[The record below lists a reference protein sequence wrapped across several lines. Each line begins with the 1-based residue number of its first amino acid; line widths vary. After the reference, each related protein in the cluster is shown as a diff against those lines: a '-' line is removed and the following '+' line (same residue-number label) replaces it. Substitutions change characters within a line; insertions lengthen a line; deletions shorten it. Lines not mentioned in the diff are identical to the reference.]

1 MASKTIRTLA
11 ETLENLS
18 KRNFEDFCFTL
29 LDREEEPRVR
39 RSSVEGRSRLEVAEE
54 LVSTFTEAGAVQVAV
69 EILREIDCNEDAE
82 LLAARPSAG
91 ARPFDT
97 TADDFFLRHRVQLI
111 QRVSNIQLILDDL
124 LDRRVLSDEEYE
136 KISALPTSQEKMRL
150 LLYSCQSKGSA
161 VENILYRILEMHE
174 PFLIADFKVEEK
186 RKYENVIDTVE
197 TMTTKKVLTET
208 LNDLSS
214 EELQEFKSLIEY
226 EKDFPSI
233 SRSRLKAA
241 NKADIVELLVETNS
255 AECVELTKR
264 VLKKM
269 KRTDLE
275 QRLSDICPGTK
286 EKQQPPLIQRV
297 EAMASVIELLLETL
311 KDLTDREL
319 KEFKDDLQRQILF
332 DRRFS
337 DFSCSL
343 PQTAD
348 RQDMVFSLVL
358 TYGQQSVETTR
369 NALRKMNRI
378 DLVQKLS
385 DSSSGPKKKHSLDE
399 HLSALIHKVATMAAV
414 KELLSETLS
423 DLSSVEFQTFKW
435 LLQFTFFQRSLP
447 LMSLAEQLD
456 LRGAGQLVDVMVDK
470 CCQQSVEVVKE
481 VFMNMNR
488 TDLVQRLPETS
499 SGHEAAGSSAED
511 FVVKTAEGEKH
522 SLDEHWPALIQKVDT
537 MASVI
542 ELLLETL
549 AALREDELENFKLI
563 LSQETDLTE
572 RISSSSLMLLE
583 IMHMQDMV
591 FLLVQT
597 EGQQSV
603 ETTKKVLKKM
613 KRTDLVQRLSDRSSP
628 PKEKHSDEHRPALI
642 QGVATMSAVKQL
654 LLETLN
660 DLSDKDLEKF
670 EWILE
675 ETAKWKELPFTMSS
689 IRLTRER
696 EGLVDQMLENFGQRS
711 IDLTREAVRKMNRI
725 DLMQRLSE
733 PSSGLK
739 EKPSVDEHR
748 PAVMKRAAVKHVLW
762 KSLKDFSQEEF
773 EKFKYLLQFTYF
785 QKGLP
790 RISLRRLYWA
800 ESAGELVDVMVENQ
814 QPMEVTKEVFMDMNR
829 PDLVERLSETSS
841 GLKDKQQLPL
851 IQRVEA
857 MASVIELLLET
868 LKDLTDWELK
878 EFKNVFQ
885 HQNPFH
891 RRFSDFSLSLPQT
904 ADRQVMVFS
913 LVLTYGQQSVETT
926 TNVLRKMNRIDLVQ
940 KLSDSSS
947 GPKKK
952 HSLDEHLSALIHKVA
967 TMAAVKELLSETLS
981 DLSYEELQTFKWLLQ
996 FTFFQRSLPLFSQ
1009 RQLPVESEVEDLVDL
1024 MVDKCGQQ
1032 SVEVMKEVFMNMNR
1046 TDLVQRLPETSSGH
1060 EAAGS
1065 SAEDFGVN
1073 TAEGD
1078 KHHVDEHWPA
1088 LIQKV
1093 DTMASVI
1100 ELLLETLAALREDEL
1115 ENFQLV
1121 LSQETD
1127 FTECISSSSLMLLE
1141 IMHMQDM
1148 VFLLV
1153 QTEGQQSVETTKK
1166 VLKKMERTDLVQ
1178 RLSDRS
1184 SPPKEKHLDGHRPAM
1199 IQRVATM
1206 SAVKQLLLETLND
1219 LSDEELKKF
1228 MRILIETASQKKLP
1242 VSMSSKRAEFVDL
1255 MVQTYGKQSFDL
1267 TMEVVKKMKRNDLMQ
1282 RLSEPSS
1289 GLKENPSVDEHRPA
1303 VTKRAA
1309 VKQVLLKSL
1318 EDFTQEEFER
1328 FKYLLQFTYFQ
1339 KGLLLI
1345 QWSQLDWAKSAGQLV
1360 RLMLENQQPMEVT
1373 KEVFMDMNRP
1383 DLVERLSETSSG
1395 LKEKVYQS
1403 GLLQKILETL
1413 EDLNYEE
1420 LVKFKRLLQQTEME
1434 KGFPR
1439 IPRHRM
1445 KKAEGGEVAEL
1456 MVETYGQQSVEVT
1469 REVLEEM
1476 NRRDLVQRFSEIT
1489 LGSEGPSGSLEAE
1502 GCGSTMQVS
1511 SDWTKLDP
1519 EVNSTD
1525 EAPTYSLQSEAGNFE
1540 CSVSGLRWVCMEKV
1554 SLKFQFCSSKYHMEK
1569 IESIQY
1575 MPAGP
1580 LMDITVIAGKLDVV
1594 YLPHWICIDDNP
1606 TILDKFAVLH
1616 IDDCGVTVEKVSEV
1630 TSSHVKLCETTFSLK
1645 MVLVKL
1651 GFSVE
1656 INCKVFVYKTNRP
1669 FLKLHV
1675 YLIPPDPALKE
1686 ELDKKR
1692 KSFGYEE
1699 IPMQHPKKPLKMND
1713 WFILTAHLD
1722 GKEIASDTLQ
1732 LIYESMEPNFYEL
1745 YIQNPDKDL
1754 ELQLKRENELPVW
1767 TRKILK
1773 EAYQSTSPVQA
1784 SGEHFVDKHR
1794 VELIERVSNLSAI
1807 LDDLLHKKVFQ
1818 QGVYAEIRAIPTDED
1833 KMRALYSGPLKAGE
1847 ICKDIFYKIL
1857 VKNVPLLIQE
1867 LEK

>member
-1 MASKTIRTLA
+1 MFKKGR
-11 ETLENLS
+11 ETQ
-18 KRNFEDFCFTL
+18 
-29 LDREEEPRVR
+29 REKH
-39 RSSVEGRSRLEVAEE
+39 L
-54 LVSTFTEAGAVQVAV
+54 
-69 EILREIDCNEDAE
+69 
-82 LLAARPSAG
+82 
-91 ARPFDT
+91 
-97 TADDFFLRHRVQLI
+97 
-111 QRVSNIQLILDDL
+111 
-124 LDRRVLSDEEYE
+124 
-136 KISALPTSQEKMRL
+136 
-150 LLYSCQSKGSA
+150 
-161 VENILYRILEMHE
+161 
-174 PFLIADFKVEEK
+174 
-186 RKYENVIDTVE
+186 VE
-197 TMTTKKVLTET
+197 TMTAKKVLSES
-208 LNDLSS
+208 LNALNS
-214 EELQEFKSLIEY
+214 EELEEFKSLIEY

-255 AECVELTKR
+255 AECVELTKW

-275 QRLSDICPGTK
+275 QRLSDISPGTK

-311 KDLTDREL
+311 KDLTDWEL
-319 KEFKDDLQRQILF
+319 KRFKDVLQRQMPLE
-332 DRRFS
+332 RSFS
-337 DFSCSL
+337 DIAWCL
-343 PQTAD
+343 LQTAD
-348 RQDMVFSLVL
+348 RQVMVFSLVL

-369 NALRKMNRI
+369 NLLRKMNRI

-423 DLSSVEFQTFKW
+423 DLSSVELQTFKW

-447 LMSLAEQLD
+447 LMSLTEQLD

-470 CCQQSVEVVKE
+470 CGQQSVEVVKE

-499 SGHEAAGSSAED
+499 SGHEAAGSSAEV
-511 FVVKTAEGEKH
+511 FGVNTTEGTIKKKH
-522 SLDEHWPALIQKVDT
+522 SVDEHWPALIQKVDT
-537 MASVI
+537 MASLI

-549 AALREDELENFKLI
+549 AALREDELEDFKFVL
-563 LSQETDLTE
+563 LRKTDFTK
-572 RISSSSLMLLE
+572 RISSRSLMQLK
-583 IMHMQDMV
+583 IMHWQDMV

-613 KRTDLVQRLSDRSSP
+613 KRTDLVQRLSDRSSA

-654 LLETLN
+654 ILETLN

-670 EWILE
+670 QWILE
-675 ETAKWKELPFTMSS
+675 ETAKWKNLPFTMSPM
-689 IRLTRER
+689 RLTRER
-696 EGLVDQMLENFGQRS
+696 EGLVDQMLKNFGQRS
-711 IDLTREAVRKMNRI
+711 IDLTREVVKKMNRI

-748 PAVMKRAAVKHVLW
+748 PAAMKRAAVKHVLW

-790 RISLRRLYWA
+790 RISLRRLDWIK
-800 ESAGELVDVMVENQ
+800 SAGELVDVMVENQ

-878 EFKNVFQ
+878 EFKDVLQ
-885 HQNPFH
+885 HPIPFH
-891 RRFSDFSLSLPQT
+891 RRFSNISLRLLQT

-926 TNVLRKMNRIDLVQ
+926 RNVLRKMKRIDLVQ

-952 HSLDEHLSALIHKVA
+952 HSLDELLSALIHKVA

-996 FTFFQRSLPLFSQ
+996 FMFFQRSLPLFSQ
-1009 RQLPVESEVEDLVDL
+1009 RQMPVESEVEDLVDL

-1032 SVEVMKEVFMNMNR
+1032 SVEVVKEVFMNMNR

-1065 SAEDFGVN
+1065 SAEAFVVK

-1078 KHHVDEHWPA
+1078 KHSVDEHWPA

-1100 ELLLETLAALREDEL
+1100 ELLLETLAALRKDEL
-1115 ENFQLV
+1115 ENFKLV

-1127 FTECISSSSLMLLE
+1127 LTERISSSSLMLLE

-1153 QTEGQQSVETTKK
+1153 QTDGQQSVETTKK

-1184 SPPKEKHLDGHRPAM
+1184 SPPKVKRLDGHRPAM

-1219 LSDEELKKF
+1219 LSDKELEKF
-1228 MRILIETASQKKLP
+1228 MRILMKTASQKNLP

-1255 MVQTYGKQSFDL
+1255 MVQTYGQQSFDL
-1267 TMEVVKKMKRNDLMQ
+1267 TVEVVKKMKRNDLMQ
-1282 RLSEPSS
+1282 RLSPSS

-1339 KGLLLI
+1339 KGPLLI
-1345 QWSQLDWAKSAGQLV
+1345 QWRRLDWAKSAIALV
-1360 RLMLENQQPMEVT
+1360 DLMVENQQPMEVT

-1395 LKEKVYQS
+1395 LKEKHLSIV
-1403 GLLQKILETL
+1403 LQKILETL

-1420 LVKFKRLLQQTEME
+1420 LEKFKWLLQQTEME

-1439 IPRHRM
+1439 IPKHRM
-1445 KKAEGGEVAEL
+1445 ETAEGGEVAEL

-1502 GCGSTMQVS
+1502 GCGSTMVS

-1540 CSVSGLRWVCMEKV
+1540 CSVSGLRWVCKEKV
-1554 SLKFQFCSSKYHMEK
+1554 SLKYQFCSLKGHMER
-1569 IESIQY
+1569 IDSIKY

-1580 LMDITVIAGKLDVV
+1580 LMGITVIAGKIDIV
-1594 YLPHWICIDDNP
+1594 YLPHWICVDDP
-1606 TILDKFAVLH
+1606 TLLNKFAVLH

-1630 TSSHVKLCETTFSLK
+1630 TSSHVKLCEPAFSLIIA
-1645 MVLVKL
+1645 LLEWL
-1651 GFSVE
+1651 GIWTVE
-1656 INCKVFVYKTNRP
+1656 IYCKLVIYC
-1669 FLKLHV
+1669 KLDTSSLYLHA
-1675 YLIPPDPALKE
+1675 YLIPPDPALI
-1686 ELDKKR
+1686 
-1692 KSFGYEE
+1692 EE
-1699 IPMQHPKKPLKMND
+1699 IDQTELSEGYKRIRKPHPKMPLKMNGL
-1713 WFILTAHLD
+1713 FILKAQLD
-1722 GKEIASDTLQ
+1722 EEEIAPQ
-1732 LIYESMEPNFYEL
+1732 EL
-1745 YIQNPDKDL
+1745 RLRHDITDPDFAEVYVENHKERNV
-1754 ELQLKRENELPVW
+1754 ELKLTQEKREQPVW
-1767 TRKILK
+1767 TCVIPNGQ
-1773 EAYQSTSPVQA
+1773 YQSS
-1784 SGEHFVDKHR
+1784 SH
-1794 VELIERVSNLSAI
+1794 IEEEN
-1807 LDDLLHKKVFQ
+1807 
-1818 QGVYAEIRAIPTDED
+1818 PTDEHLSALMQEAKAKERLLEILNNLSNKQFKDFKWHLENLKDISESELED
-1833 KMRALYSGPLKAGE
+1833 KEKCDVVNKIWQTYTKRSVEVTKTVLEKIPRNDLVQKLSGPSSGSKGKLWN
-1847 ICKDIFYKIL
+1847 
-1857 VKNVPLLIQE
+1857 KNIQF
-1867 LEK
+1867 